1 MTSSPADISQQIV
14 AQAKSFGASLAGIAD
29 AKLLKQ
35 SPSHFIYPRLEHNFA
50 VGSRELAAGIELGQ
64 VAWPANA
71 KSVVVVAAEH
81 KKDAPELDWWDGQAG
96 TPGNR
101 ILIRINNKLS
111 DWVKKKFEIK
121 THKLP
126 YHIEK
131 GGIFLKDAAVMAGL
145 GCIGKNNLLVTPEF
159 GPRIRLRAMIL
170 EAEVEPTGPIQ
181 FDPCDGCKQPCR
193 KVCPQKAYS
202 DIVFSSIEMGMLTL
216 PGRNGSYSRETC
228 NIQMEKDIDEAEV
241 LQAESTDKPGK
252 RVKYCRRCEFACI
265 AGKPSK
271 NKQDPAP

>member
-1 MTSSPADISQQIV
+1 MTLSPLDISQQIV
-14 AQAKSFGASLAGIAD
+14 AQAKFLGASLAGIAD

-35 SPSHFIYPRLEHNFA
+35 SPSHFIYPRMEHNFA
-50 VGSRELAAGIELGQ
+50 VGSRELAEGIELGQ
-64 VAWPANA
+64 IAWPANA
-71 KSVVVVAAEH
+71 KAVVVVAAEH
-81 KKDAPELDWWDGQAG
+81 KKDEPELDWWDGQTG

-111 DWVKKKFEIK
+111 DWLEKRFKIK

-126 YHIEK
+126 YHVEK

-170 EAEVEPTGPIQ
+170 EAEVQPTGPNQ
-181 FDPCDGCKQPCR
+181 FDPCDGCKEPCR
-193 KVCPQKAYS
+193 KACPQKAYG

-216 PGRNGSYSRETC
+216 PGRNGCFSRATC
-228 NIQMEKDIDEAEV
+228 NIQMEKDIDDAEI
-241 LQAESTDKPGK
+241 LQTETADEPSK

-265 AGKPSK
+265 AGKPRK
-271 NKQDPAP
+271 NKD